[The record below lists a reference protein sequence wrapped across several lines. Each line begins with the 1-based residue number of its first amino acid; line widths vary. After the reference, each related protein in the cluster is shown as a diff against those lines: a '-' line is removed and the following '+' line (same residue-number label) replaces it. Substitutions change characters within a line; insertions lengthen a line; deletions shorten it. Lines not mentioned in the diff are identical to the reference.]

1 MGEEAAKNCSEHSR
15 KKIGHQV
22 RTATIVLR
30 KIPQEVML
38 SKIRCGDM
46 LDGCFKKMTSTT

>member
-30 KIPQEVML
+30 KIPPEVML

-46 LDGCFKKMTSTT
+46 LDGCFKKMTRTT